1 MKTKSKMII
10 STIVAAVLA
19 LGTFSGCT
27 VLEPPEG
34 FQELDYTESLE
45 KIDNPD
51 QGFYRPISVRMTD
64 DGASYNKNIVNDS
77 TQLYHLRIDIS
88 AFSAAVNGAADKQ
101 ISSAALDGLRELL
114 MFLKSRD
121 KNAVVRFAYD
131 PYYNG
136 AKDKE
141 PDMQMILKHIE
152 QVCAVMDGYE
162 NTITAIEVGLI
173 GPWGE
178 MHSSAIANAEHITPI
193 TDAFLTQ
200 TAGIPVLVRTPKMIY
215 DYLGITAD
223 QAASYTV
230 PESSKAYRLGL
241 FNDGYLGS
249 DNDLGTYTDRARDI
263 KFLSGQTEHLP
274 FGGEVVIPD
283 SKLHDI
289 NTCTPEMFDI
299 NLSYLNIE
307 WNNQVIDK
315 WKNSTYTKDC
325 GSDNNYYGETAF
337 RYIENH
343 MGYRFVLRQSQLL
356 YGDGLTVGLELD
368 NVGFGNLNRTKHAE
382 IVIADED
389 GEIEYRQTVEDFSG
403 DSFVRYSVSPNLDGG
418 KYEVY
423 LRIYGE
429 EADGTYL
436 YCLRFAN
443 NGLWNAD
450 LKANKIGGLEI
461 GE

>member
-1 MKTKSKMII
+1 
-10 STIVAAVLA
+10 
-19 LGTFSGCT
+19 
-27 VLEPPEG
+27 
-34 FQELDYTESLE
+34 
-45 KIDNPD
+45 
-51 QGFYRPISVRMTD
+51 
-64 DGASYNKNIVNDS
+64 
-77 TQLYHLRIDIS
+77 
-88 AFSAAVNGAADKQ
+88 
-101 ISSAALDGLRELL
+101 
-114 MFLKSRD
+114 
-121 KNAVVRFAYD
+121 
-131 PYYNG
+131 
-136 AKDKE
+136 
-141 PDMQMILKHIE
+141 
-152 QVCAVMDGYE
+152 MDGYE

-200 TAGIPVLVRTPKMIY
+200 TTGIPVLVRTPKMIY

-223 QAASYTV
+223 QAESYTV

-249 DNDLGTYTDRARDI
+249 DSDLGTYTDRARDI

-337 RYIENH
+337 RYIENR
-343 MGYRFVLRQSQLL
+343 MGYRFVLRQSQLI
-356 YGDGLTVGLELD
+356 YGDGLTVGLELN

-382 IVIADED
+382 IVITDED

-403 DSFVRYSVSPNLDGG
+403 DSIVRYSVSPNLDSG

-450 LKANKIGGLEI
+450 LKANKIGVLEI